1 MRKLSDKTFIGY
13 AYCYRCKEY
22 FEDDLLFFSSVLC
35 PNGCGYVV
43 ERGLKEVEKDRVE
56 VGVKDEKVFC
66 L

>member
-13 AYCYRCKEY
+13 AYCYRCREY

-43 ERGLKEVEKDRVE
+43 ERGLKEAVE
-56 VGVKDEKVFC
+56 VKDARKKTQI
-66 L
+66 